1 MTAIETVQKIME
13 QTGTTLSDFE
23 KYSSLGSSSNICQML
38 SRNDLKVGTF
48 VEMLETMGF
57 QLIAQSGET
66 DEEIIV
72 DNE

>member
-23 KYSSLGSSSNICQML
+23 KYSRLGSSSNICQML